1 MIRALRAPLVVAL
14 VVVLGACGFGS
25 TVVNPVA
32 TFTPAPTVVVGPS
45 TCPAWQ
51 TPALGDPI
59 APPADGSQFA
69 QAQYMAQ
76 VVLRTPRPLR
86 NLYWLTQH
94 VSKHLAAPISCLA
107 RTAPR
112 QEQVGHE
119 QQFWV
124 TNPDQNGYHQ
134 VRAQLVYVTA
144 HLYMYVVDG
153 ASYSLTGLRRSAD
166 LFERQ
171 SFPTDESTY
180 GPHWSPGVDA
190 DPHITVLNAT
200 NLGNV
205 GGYFSSEDEYPQ
217 SVVKYSNERQMIYA
231 NIDGGAV
238 PGDAFYDAT
247 LAHEFQHMIHWYWHP
262 ADPSWVNEGMSMLAQ
277 HLNHFTTDGLEADFL
292 ATPNA
297 RLGGWSDDTPAMGTH
312 YGIALLFNDYFAEHY
327 GGYGVL
333 RELVTDP
340 AQVPLNFDHVLAA
353 HGYSDRF
360 NDVYAKFVIA
370 NLLND
375 PSVAGGIYAYPTFA
389 NERATPQR
397 LISSYPYADGGATS
411 PSTVDQYATQYYTF
425 RPSAGANSLT
435 LNFAGAPTV
444 ALVDNTPA
452 GGDAAEWWSNS
463 ANDTQTALTRDVD
476 LTALAGKPATLTF
489 KAWYDLEPNF
499 DYTYVEVSTDGGQN
513 WTTLPATTSTNANPN
528 GANLGN
534 GLTSPMISKGGCNL
548 TADWHD
554 EKVDL
559 SAYAGKAIKLRFQT
573 ITDDAV
579 HCQGTTLDAIQIPE
593 IGFNDDVSGDNGWQA
608 DGYIR
613 TQNLVAEHYVLQ
625 AVVYPQ
631 GGGAPTV
638 RPVTVDARS
647 GVGSITLAGFGAVD
661 HVTLAVTALA
671 PATVVPAQYQL
682 RAQVG

>member
-1 MIRALRAPLVVAL
+1 MVRSRGVPVFVAL
-14 VVVLGACGFGS
+14 AIVLGACTITS
-25 TVVNPVA
+25 TVPPVP
-32 TFTPAPTVVVGPS
+32 TYTPAPTVVVGPA

-51 TPALGDPI
+51 TPPLGDPI
-59 APPADGSQFA
+59 PPPTDGSQFA

-94 VSKHLAAPISCLA
+94 VSQHLSAPVSCLA

-119 QQFWV
+119 AQFWV
-124 TNPDQNGYHQ
+124 TNPDQNGFHQ
-134 VRAQLVYVTA
+134 VRAKLEYVTA

-153 ASYSLTGLRRSAD
+153 APFSLTGLRRSAD

-171 SFPTDESTY
+171 SFPTDEATY

-205 GGYFSSEDEYPQ
+205 GGYFSSEDEYPRA
-217 SVVKYSNERQMIYA
+217 VFKYSNERQMIYA
-231 NIDGGAV
+231 NMDGGAV
-238 PGDAFYDAT
+238 PGDPFYDAT

-277 HLNHFTTDGLEADFL
+277 HLNHFTTGGVDTEFL
-292 ATPNA
+292 ATPSA
-297 RLGGWSDDTPAMGTH
+297 RLGGWTDDTPAMATH

-327 GGYGVL
+327 GGPSVL

-353 HGYSDRF
+353 HGYTDRF
-360 NDVYAKFVIA
+360 DDVYAKFVIA

-375 PSVAGGIYAYPTFA
+375 PNVAGGIYAYPTFP
-389 NERATPQR
+389 NQRAEPQR
-397 LISSYPYADGGATS
+397 LITSYPYIQGDPNNPLG
-411 PSTVDQYATQYYTF
+411 TVDQYATQYYIF
-425 RPSAGANSLT
+425 RPTAGAQT
-435 LNFAGAPTV
+435 LMLEFAGSPYVPVVNNHPTRG
-444 ALVDNTPA
+444 T
-452 GGDAAEWWSNS
+452 AEWWSNS
-463 ANDTQTALTRDVD
+463 ANDSQTSLTRDVD
-476 LTALAGKPATLTF
+476 LTALTGEPATLTF

-499 DYTYVEVSTDGGQN
+499 DYTYVEASTDGGVN
-513 WTTLPATTSTNANPN
+513 WTTLPATTSTTANPN

-534 GLTSPMISKGGCNL
+534 GITSPMVNKAGCSL

-554 EKVDL
+554 ERVDL

-579 HCQGTTLDAIQIPE
+579 HCQGFALDDIHIPE
-593 IGFNDDVSGDNGWQA
+593 IGFGDEISSDNGWQA

-613 TQNLVAEHYVLQ
+613 TQNVLPERYVLQ
-625 AVVYPQ
+625 AVLYPQ
-631 GGGAPTV
+631 GGGTPSVQQIA
-638 RPVTVDARS
+638 VDPQS
-647 GVGSITLAGFGAVD
+647 GGASVALAGFGALD

-671 PATVVPAQYQL
+671 PSTVVPAGYLLQ
-682 RAQVG
+682 AQVG

>member
-1 MIRALRAPLVVAL
+1 MVRSVRAPLLVAL
-14 VVVLGACGFGS
+14 VVVLGACSLSS
-25 TVVNPVA
+25 TVPPEP

-51 TPALGDPI
+51 TPPLGDPI
-59 APPADGSQFA
+59 SSPADGSQFA

-76 VVLRTPRPLR
+76 LVLRTPRPLR
-86 NLYWLTQH
+86 NLYSLTQH
-94 VSKHLAAPISCLA
+94 VSQHLAAPISCLA

-112 QEQVGHE
+112 QEQVGRE
-119 QQFWV
+119 EQFWV
-124 TNPDQNGYHQ
+124 TNPDQNGFHQ
-134 VRAQLVYVTA
+134 VRARLVYVTA

-153 ASYSLTGLRRSAD
+153 VPFSLTGLRRSAD

-205 GGYFSSEDEYPQ
+205 GGYFSSEDEYPKA
-217 SVVKYSNERQMIYA
+217 VFKYSNERQMIYA
-231 NIDGGAV
+231 NMDGGAV
-238 PGDAFYDAT
+238 PGDPFYDAT

-277 HLNHFTTDGLEADFL
+277 HLNHFTTDGLESDFL
-292 ATPNA
+292 AVPNA
-297 RLGGWSDDTPAMGTH
+297 RLGGWTDDTPAMGTH

-327 GGYGVL
+327 GGTSVL

-353 HGYSDRF
+353 HGYRDRF
-360 NDVYAKFVIA
+360 DDVYAKFVIA

-375 PSVAGGIYAYPTFA
+375 PSVAGGIYAYPTFPDQ
-389 NERATPQR
+389 RAEPQR
-397 LISSYPYADGGATS
+397 LITSYPYAHGTAS
-411 PSTVDQYATQYYTF
+411 APATVDQYATQYYIF
-425 RPSAGANSLT
+425 RPTAGANTLA
-435 LNFAGAPTV
+435 LNFAGSPYV
-444 ALVDNTPA
+444 PVVNNTPA
-452 GGDAAEWWSNS
+452 GGAADEWWSNS
-463 ANDTQTALTRDVD
+463 ANDSQTALTRDVD

-499 DYTYVEVSTDGGQN
+499 DYTYVEASTDGGAN
-513 WTTLPATTSTNANPN
+513 WTTLPATTSTTANPN
-528 GANLGN
+528 GGNLGN
-534 GLTSPMISKGGCNL
+534 GITSPMTSKAGCNL

-554 EKVDL
+554 EQVDL
-559 SAYAGKAIKLRFQT
+559 SAYSGKAIKLRFQT
-573 ITDDAV
+573 VTDDAV
-579 HCQGTTLDAIQIPE
+579 HCQGFALDAIRIPA
-593 IGFNDDVSGDNGWQA
+593 IGFSDDVSTDNGWQA

-613 TQNLVAEHYVLQ
+613 TQNVLPEQYVLQ
-625 AVVYPQ
+625 AVLYPQ
-631 GGGAPTV
+631 GGGSPSV
-638 RPVTVDARS
+638 RPITVDARS
-647 GVGSITLAGFGAVD
+647 GAGSVTLAGFGALD

-671 PATVVPAQYQL
+671 PTTVVPAQYQL
-682 RAQVG
+682 QAQVG

>member
-1 MIRALRAPLVVAL
+1 MARSVRAPVFVAL
-14 VVVLGACGFGS
+14 AVVLGACTITS
-25 TVVNPVA
+25 TVPPVP

-59 APPADGSQFA
+59 PPPADGSQFA

-94 VSKHLAAPISCLA
+94 VSGHLAAPISCLA

-112 QEQVGHE
+112 QEQVGRE
-119 QQFWV
+119 EQFWV
-124 TNPDQNGYHQ
+124 TNPDQNGFHQ
-134 VRAQLVYVTA
+134 VRAKLVCVTA
-144 HLYMYVVDG
+144 HVYMYVVDG
-153 ASYSLTGLRRSAD
+153 APYSLTGLRRSAD

-171 SFPTDESTY
+171 SFPTDEATY
-180 GPHWSPGVDA
+180 GAHWSPGVDA

-217 SVVKYSNERQMIYA
+217 AVFKFSNERQMIYA
-231 NIDGGAV
+231 NMDGGAV
-238 PGDAFYDAT
+238 PGEPYYDAT

-277 HLNHFTTDGLEADFL
+277 HLNHFTTDGLDTDFL
-292 ATPNA
+292 AVPNA
-297 RLGGWSDDTPAMGTH
+297 RLGGWTDDTPAMATH

-375 PSVAGGIYAYPTFA
+375 PNVAGGIYAYPTFP
-389 NERATPQR
+389 NEHAEPQR
-397 LISSYPYADGGATS
+397 LITSYPYAHGDATS
-411 PSTVDQYATQYYTF
+411 PATVDQYATQYYIF
-425 RPSAGANSLT
+425 RPSAGASALT
-435 LNFAGAPTV
+435 LDFAGSPFV
-444 ALVDNTPA
+444 ALVNNTPA
-452 GGDAAEWWSNS
+452 GGAAEWWSNS
-463 ANDTQTALTRDVD
+463 ANDSQTALSRDVD

-489 KAWYDLEPNF
+489 QAWYDLEPNF
-499 DYTYVEVSTDGGQN
+499 DYTYVEASTDGGQN
-513 WTTLPATTSTNANPN
+513 WTTLPATTSTTANPN
-528 GANLGN
+528 GGNLGN
-534 GLTSPMISKGGCNL
+534 GITSPLGSKAGCNL
-548 TADWHD
+548 TASWHN
-554 EKVDL
+554 EQVDL
-559 SAYAGKAIKLRFQT
+559 STYAGKAIKLRFQT

-579 HCQGTTLDAIQIPE
+579 HCQGITLDDIRIPA
-593 IGFNDDVSGDNGWQA
+593 IGFADDVSSDNGWQA

-613 TQNLVAEHYVLQ
+613 TQNVLPEQYVLQ
-625 AVVYPQ
+625 VVLYPQ
-631 GGGAPTV
+631 GGGTPSVQQIA
-638 RPVTVDARS
+638 VDART
-647 GVGSITLAGFGAVD
+647 GVGKVTLAGFGALD

-671 PATVVPAQYQL
+671 PTTVVPAQYQL
-682 RAQVG
+682 RAQAG